1 MNTESLIQKWGA
13 VIDHGDLPTIKDS
26 HKRAVLAQ
34 LLENQEYDSRQQ
46 AIGSGGYRA
55 PGLLGEAAPTNA
67 MGACLS

>member
-46 AIGSGGYRA
+46 AISCSWSAR
-55 PGLLGEAAPTNA
+55 
-67 MGACLS
+67 